1 MEGAF
6 TFEFDTAEQAMAMAG
21 YQEDAIKRLS
31 QQTGARL
38 VMRGMTLLISGTS
51 SQVERSKRLVTS
63 LKSIWSQGQLVSV
76 ADVMTAIHA
85 LDTHREDDLGAL
97 HGDVIARTRRG
108 ETIRAKTFRQR
119 KYVSALRTSDLI
131 FCTGP
136 AGTGKTFLAAR
147 GAGQAMRELQY
158 ER

>member
-63 LKSIWSQGQLVSV
+63 LKSIWSQGQPVSV

-85 LDTHREDDLGAL
+85 LATHRVVDLGAL

-119 KYVSALRTSDLI
+119 KYVNALRTSDLI

-136 AGTGKTFLAAR
+136 AGTGKTFLADR
-147 GAGQAMRELQY
+147 KSVV
-158 ER
+158 